1 MLNIGKKQLSWPW
14 RTSLG
19 GGTVAKREEGHRNKE
34 NESEWVMSIRGGG
47 TPQQGIFKKK
57 EGRKKMFSSADVGD
71 GRG

>member
-47 TPQQGIFKKK
+47 DTTTRDLQK
-57 EGRKKMFSSADVGD
+57 EGRKKEDVLVG